1 MSSRVR
7 LELIPANEGKR
18 EIIGPYNSKILFS
31 FLSKKYSSDTGEIK
45 FSDSDAAADFCHDL
59 IELCKAFR
67 FPTES
72 DDLGAHDTMMNLAAT
87 TSLYVNLQRIKP
99 NNKRYIGYSLRWG

>member
-1 MSSRVR
+1 MSSSVR

-31 FLSKKYSSDTGEIK
+31 FLSKKYSSETGEIK

-59 IELCKAFR
+59 IELCKTIT
-67 FPTES
+67 FPIES
-72 DDLGAHDTMMNLAAT
+72 DDIGVHDSMFNLAAIA
-87 TSLYVNLQRIKP
+87 SLYVNLQRIKP
-99 NNKRYIGYSLRWG
+99 NNKRIIGYSLRWG